1 MRDFKGSTPLPHLKP
16 LPKTSERL
24 RRISIRNR
32 PSRSE
37 PLPIRIRRIR
47 RRNRRVPFVNV
58 MNFFTL
64 LLKLGHNKL

>member
-1 MRDFKGSTPLPHLKP
+1 MRDFKGATPLPHLKP

-32 PSRSE
+32 PSSSE

-47 RRNRRVPFVNV
+47 RRNRRVPWRQCHVA
-58 MNFFTL
+58 FFTL
-64 LLKLGHNKL
+64 LLKLRHKL